1 MYVESRHEV
10 GNWVG
15 EQGFG
20 DWTFMVFAGDHVEHP
35 RPSSTSQSPRM
46 RARPAAHWG
55 TSQVPAGL
63 QRCLQVKAVSLFP
76 PSVVHEQLSVQLLV
90 AAGGLHR
97 VQQLPGLDELR
108 VPLSVLGPGHQAAD
122 VCPLPLDL

>member
-1 MYVESRHEV
+1 M
-10 GNWVG
+10 
-15 EQGFG
+15 
-20 DWTFMVFAGDHVEHP
+20 
-35 RPSSTSQSPRM
+35 
-46 RARPAAHWG
+46 
-55 TSQVPAGL
+55 
-63 QRCLQVKAVSLFP
+63 KAVSLFP

-108 VPLSVLGPGHQAAD
+108 VPLSVLWPGHQAAD